1 MDWVFSS
8 AELLK
13 KALERERFSILS
25 TIVYHF
31 IVIPFIQFIPSCWQ
45 SEVSAA
51 MASADRDPLPALHEL
66 QQLLQAQLEVGPL
79 KQHQLGQRPILTHG
93 NWCIHELIKNDAD
106 YLVEYNIIIYIYI
119 LMGTMSV
126 TVSSCRV
133 FATVSLQPYRGCLPV
148 QSAGEVPLHGFVML
162 FLWFGVLETCKSFDV
177 ICIPGAPTVE
187 FPCGID
193 EASKAEQTAWPAAVL
208 MQSACWSPVLSFLPR

>member
-13 KALERERFSILS
+13 KALEREGFSILS

-106 YLVEYNIIIYIYI
+106 YWVEYNII
-119 LMGTMSV
+119 
-126 TVSSCRV
+126 
-133 FATVSLQPYRGCLPV
+133 
-148 QSAGEVPLHGFVML
+148 
-162 FLWFGVLETCKSFDV
+162 
-177 ICIPGAPTVE
+177 
-187 FPCGID
+187 
-193 EASKAEQTAWPAAVL
+193 
-208 MQSACWSPVLSFLPR
+208 

>member
-13 KALERERFSILS
+13 KALEREGFSILS

-106 YLVEYNIIIYIYI
+106 YLVEYNIIYIYI

-133 FATVSLQPYRGCLPV
+133 FATVSLAALQRLFACSECGRGPLFMVLWCCFFGLASWRPV
-148 QSAGEVPLHGFVML
+148 NHLMSFV
-162 FLWFGVLETCKSFDV
+162 FLVLL
-177 ICIPGAPTVE
+177 
-187 FPCGID
+187 
-193 EASKAEQTAWPAAVL
+193 Q
-208 MQSACWSPVLSFLPR
+208 